1 MPRVTTKQKLV
12 LTFSLY
18 VFLFIFLVAAVFF
31 FSLKLLL
38 AYQIRNQ
45 TRHEVDE
52 VLKVYLSVSDGKLAF
67 LANDN
72 GELLGDELVETE
84 LSAIV
89 LDSDLALVKGFGLFG
104 AFDAEDA
111 GSV

>member
-12 LTFSLY
+12 VTFSLY

-72 GELLGDELVETE
+72 GELLGDELVETK
-84 LSAIV
+84 
-89 LDSDLALVKGFGLFG
+89 LVRNFVGFFSCTLLCFC
-104 AFDAEDA
+104 
-111 GSV
+111 V